1 MGSRLALIFRQ
12 WFEKFSQAWTACMLM
27 MVQGDVTAL
36 SFYHAKVAAKTGSIA
51 GIGFVIAAQFGAA
64 NNRWLSA
71 WIIGVLTILADKLT
85 HPTHFGGDWAEA
97 VYTGLGAAILCVL
110 FDTIWKKKAG

>member
-36 SFYHAKVAAKTGSIA
+36 SLYHAKVAAKTG
-51 GIGFVIAAQFGAA
+51 
-64 NNRWLSA
+64 
-71 WIIGVLTILADKLT
+71 
-85 HPTHFGGDWAEA
+85 
-97 VYTGLGAAILCVL
+97 
-110 FDTIWKKKAG
+110 

>member
-36 SFYHAKVAAKTGSIA
+36 SFYHAKVAAKTGGLA

-71 WIIGVLTILADKLT
+71 WIIGIITMFADIII
-85 HPTHFGGDWAEA
+85 HPTHFGPAWMEA
-97 VYTGLGAAILCVL
+97 VCTGLGAALLCAV
-110 FDTIWKKKAG
+110 FDTVWRKKAG